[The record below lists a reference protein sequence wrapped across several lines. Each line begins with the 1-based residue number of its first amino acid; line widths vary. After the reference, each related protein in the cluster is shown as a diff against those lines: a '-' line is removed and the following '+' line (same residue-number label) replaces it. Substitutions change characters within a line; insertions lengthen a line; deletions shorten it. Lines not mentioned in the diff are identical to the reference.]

1 MKVYEVSYNYG
12 KIVANYSPTN
22 EENYFGQ
29 FEFCFYSCNNYT
41 KDIFEAGT
49 MQVYVLNESV
59 VKASG
64 YDI

>member
-1 MKVYEVSYNYG
+1 MKAYEVSYHYG

-29 FEFCFYSCNNYT
+29 FEFCFESCNDYT
-41 KDIFEAGT
+41 KDIFEAVA
-49 MQVYVLNESV
+49 MQIYVLNGSV
-59 VKASG
+59 VKVSG